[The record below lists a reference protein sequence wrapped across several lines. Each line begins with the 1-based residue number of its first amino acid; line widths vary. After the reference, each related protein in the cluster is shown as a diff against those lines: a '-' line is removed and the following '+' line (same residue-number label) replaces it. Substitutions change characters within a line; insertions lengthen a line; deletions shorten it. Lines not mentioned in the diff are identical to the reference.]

1 MSWIWKTPISKFHDS
16 FEECSRP
23 CLGQSTRWVETNPL
37 VFWCWIIHV
46 HQLRISLL
54 AGYLRLAL
62 LCRPLFWL
70 RTGWWIVIF
79 PNTLL
84 GMIMYDTL
92 SSTNRGFE
100 HCHTSTCLFRKS
112 GFFHVGL
119 QTHNIPIVSFDW
131 VFSSGCSSIFLIC
144 LANGQGMCWQIPT
157 VSSRIPGF
165 HAVLNHLH
173 YIFWI
178 TLW

>member
-112 GFFHVGL
+112 GFLPCWTADPQHPYSKFWLGIFQRMFFYFLDLLGKWPGNVL
-119 QTHNIPIVSFDW
+119 ANPNSFLEDSWIP
-131 VFSSGCSSIFLIC
+131 CSS
-144 LANGQGMCWQIPT
+144 
-157 VSSRIPGF
+157 
-165 HAVLNHLH
+165 
-173 YIFWI
+173 
-178 TLW
+178 